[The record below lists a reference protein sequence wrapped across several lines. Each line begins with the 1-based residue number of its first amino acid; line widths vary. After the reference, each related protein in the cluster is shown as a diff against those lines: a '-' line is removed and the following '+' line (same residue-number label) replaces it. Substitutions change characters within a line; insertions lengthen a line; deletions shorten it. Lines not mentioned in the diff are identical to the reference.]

1 MGFLQEEMDFSERRA
16 CRIVGLSRSVAQY
29 CPVPKNDEALRARL
43 KELAAENRRYGY
55 KRLHALLRRE
65 ARVINHK
72 RTYRL
77 YREEGLQVRTKKRRK
92 LPRRDR
98 VPIRLPDRPMQRWS
112 LDFMSD
118 QLANCRRFRVLNIV
132 DDHCKWCPGQIVDF
146 SISGERLTRFLD
158 ELAGMVGLPAE
169 LVLDTGPEGT
179 SKAMFEW
186 SERTGVRLRFIEP
199 GKPVQNA
206 FIESFNGRFRDEC
219 LNQNW
224 FRSIRHAREAI
235 EEWRI
240 HYNTRRP
247 HSALGYK
254 TPSEYMAARA
264 EALEL
269 VEGSALPP
277 ALSSLKLENSSSN
290 WP

>member
-1 MGFLQEEMDFSERRA
+1 MGYLNEELHLSERRA

-29 CPVPKNDEALRARL
+29 QPRESNDDVVRDRL
-43 KELAAENRRYGY
+43 KELAAENKRYGY
-55 KRLHALLRRE
+55 KRLHVLLKRE
-65 ARVINHK
+65 ELVINHK

-77 YREEGLQVRTKKRRK
+77 YREENLQVRTKKRRK

-98 VPIRLPDRPMQRWS
+98 VVISVPDRPMQRWS

-118 QLANCRRFRVLNIV
+118 QLSTNRRFRMLNIV
-132 DDHCKWCPGQIVDF
+132 DDYSKYCPGQIVGF
-146 SISGERLTRFLD
+146 SIGGERLVRFLD
-158 ELAGMVGLPAE
+158 DLAVRGGLPE
-169 LVLDTGPEGT
+169 EIVLDNGPEGT

-186 SERTGVRLRFIEP
+186 SERTGVKLCFIEP
-199 GKPVQNA
+199 GKPTQNA
-206 FIESFNGRFRDEC
+206 FIESFNGRCRDEC

-240 HYNTRRP
+240 HYNTKRP

-254 TPSEYMAARA
+254 TPSEFLSPRAR
-264 EALEL
+264 ALEL
-269 VEGSALPP
+269 WDGSTHAP
-277 ALSSLKLENSSSN
+277 AIPSSTTEDSSFA